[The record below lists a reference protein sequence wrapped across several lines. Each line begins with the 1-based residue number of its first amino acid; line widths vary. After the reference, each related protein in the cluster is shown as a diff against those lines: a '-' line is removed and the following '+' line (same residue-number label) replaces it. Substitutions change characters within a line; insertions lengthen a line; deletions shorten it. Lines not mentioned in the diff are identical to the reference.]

1 MALVS
6 CLSLLTVPAVN
17 SLTRIGE
24 AQADAYAL
32 RTTNLPGALASA
44 LLKTAEYRYPRPYP
58 WQELVFYNHPSVEKR
73 VLAAMEWKR
82 SEEHTSELQSLM
94 RISYAVFC
102 LKKKT
107 THRTVKS

>member
-58 WQELVFYNHPSVEKR
+58 WQELVFYNHPSVETRDRESVVEGKSVAVR
-73 VLAAMEWKR
+73 VDLGGR
-82 SEEHTSELQSLM
+82 
-94 RISYAVFC
+94 RII
-102 LKKKT
+102 KKK
-107 THRTVKS
+107 K